1 MAEIDC
7 PELLVVVGK
16 IRGGY
21 DGDLFIENV
30 EQFLCAICSGV
41 CREPQQISN
50 CGHIFCKP
58 CIGYIISHSGFSL
71 KCPLDN
77 VPITKTQVKEDLFLR
92 RLINS
97 FNIKCTMHEKGCEWI
112 GELDCATKHISTCE
126 YRTVS
131 SAAPAPTPA
140 PAPAPALAPSPSLS
154 PLTSSLRPSVRTMP
168 RLPSSIPPRPN
179 RANLQLSFDD
189 DYMHQDVESIFLA
202 GEATS
207 PPPLPPR
214 FVQFSR
220 ALSPMHQQTEA
231 NPITPLEYPWYR
243 EGMSRKEAEQHLLTY
258 GVEGG
263 FVVRPSMTRTPGN
276 YSLSILYERQI
287 LHFRVQKKQDN
298 SFILGESISKR
309 FTSVEELVDY
319 YLHNSIYMHDG
330 RNAKLSQVFTA
341 HSQL

>member
-1 MAEIDC
+1 MAELEC
-7 PELLVVVGK
+7 SELLVDVGK
-16 IRGGY
+16 IKGGY
-21 DGDLFIENV
+21 DGDLFIDNV

-41 CREPQQISN
+41 CREPQQISF

-77 VPITKTQVKEDLFLR
+77 VSISKMQVKEDLFLR

-97 FNIKCTMHEKGCEWI
+97 FKIKCIFHEKGCEWV
-112 GELDCATKHISTCE
+112 GELDCATKHILTCE
-126 YRTVS
+126 CRTVTSCIAASPVPS
-131 SAAPAPTPA
+131 STP
-140 PAPAPALAPSPSLS
+140 
-154 PLTSSLRPSVRTMP
+154 SLRPSVRTMP

-179 RANLQLSFDD
+179 RTHLQLSFDD
-189 DYMHQDVESIFLA
+189 DYMHQEVENLSTP
-202 GEATS
+202 GGSTT

-214 FVQFSR
+214 FVQVSR
-220 ALSPMHQQTEA
+220 ALSPIQQETET
-231 NPITPLEYPWYR
+231 NPITPLDYPWYR
-243 EGMSRKEAEQHLLTY
+243 EGMSRKEAEQHLLNY
-258 GVEGG
+258 GVDGG
-263 FVVRPSMTRTPGN
+263 FVVRPSMTRTSGN

-287 LHFRVQKKQDN
+287 LHFRVQKKPDN

-309 FTSVEELVDY
+309 FCSVEELIEY

-341 HSQL
+341 HTQL

>member
-1 MAEIDC
+1 MAQVEC
-7 PELLVVVGK
+7 PELLVLVGK
-16 IRGGY
+16 IKGGY
-21 DGDLFIENV
+21 DGDLFIDNV

-77 VPITKTQVKEDLFLR
+77 VPISKLQVKEDMFLR

-97 FNIKCTMHEKGCEWI
+97 FKIKCTSHEKGCGWV
-112 GELDCATKHISTCE
+112 GELDCATKHILSCE
-126 YRTVS
+126 YRTLS
-131 SAAPAPTPA
+131 STA
-140 PAPAPALAPSPSLS
+140 SS
-154 PLTSSLRPSVRTMP
+154 PLHSPTSSLRPSVRTMP

-179 RANLQLSFDD
+179 RTHLQLSFDD
-189 DYMHQDVESIFLA
+189 DYMHQEVESLMTP
-202 GEATS
+202 GEHTN

-214 FVQFSR
+214 FVHVSR
-220 ALSPMHQQTEA
+220 ALSPIPQQTEA

-243 EGMSRKEAEQHLLTY
+243 EGMSRKEAEQLLLTH

-298 SFILGESISKR
+298 SFILGESISKK
-309 FTSVEELVDY
+309 FASVEELIEF

-341 HSQL
+341 HSQF